1 MSNFSKWGCK
11 EREKEIYTLGYSD
24 IRRWYQ
30 RDIDQITH
38 STCFRKLQRKSQLLS
53 EKDPRSRSRMIHTI
67 EVSRIAMEI
76 SEKLGLSKEL
86 TEAICLAHD
95 IGTSPYGY
103 IGNSFLEN
111 NAKQPFS
118 HEKAGAYMLL
128 GISQKSTENETLTS
142 EIEEKIDESTIGSPV
157 PVDIDAVQVDINA
170 FPKKLYAS
178 KVEEEEIQYFL
189 HHISPEIIDGVLN
202 HGKLGQPNTLEG
214 QVVKFADNI
223 AYLSQ
228 DIEDLIST
236 HLVQKTKY
244 SQHSAKRVLKYTKK
258 KSPEESTSSKE
269 LMMSWNTIDQDARLL
284 SLKDAF
290 SETRGKRIAAFVTRY
305 VEFNLQ
311 QLKENKLEY
320 RRSSILGKEIP
331 VLKCDE
337 GMQFVIDFIWN
348 YIEQNYDAL
357 LIKSSNCLQLEKM
370 TQLWEI
376 ISSDDFASK
385 NTSFKS
391 FLQWTSSNSMFKNYE
406 LEWKKAF
413 FISHLSWL
421 DVDLIIDSYHER
433 NNTFELDISY

>member
-1 MSNFSKWGCK
+1 MDNFSEWGCK
-11 EREKEIYTLGYSD
+11 EREKEIYTLGNSD

-103 IGNSFLEN
+103 IGNSFLEEH
-111 NAKQPFS
+111 AKEPFS

-128 GISQKSTENETLTS
+128 GISQKNTEDEKLTS
-142 EIEEKIDESTIGSPV
+142 EIEEKVDESTKEFS
-157 PVDIDAVQVDINA
+157 VQVDIDA

-178 KVEEEEIQYFL
+178 KIEENEEPQYFL

-202 HGKLGQPNTLEG
+202 HGNSGQPNTLEG

-236 HLVQKTKY
+236 HLIQKTKY
-244 SQHSAKRVLKYTKK
+244 SQHSAKKILKYTKK
-258 KSPEESTSSKE
+258 NSLGELTSSKE
-269 LMMSWNTIDQDARLL
+269 LMMSWNTIDQNTKLL

-290 SETRGKRIAAFVTRY
+290 SETRGKRIAAFVGRF

-311 QLKENKLEY
+311 QLKEGNLEY
-320 RRSSILGKEIP
+320 RESSILGKDIP
-331 VLKCDE
+331 VLKCDT
-337 GMQFVIDFIWN
+337 GMQFVIDYIWN

-357 LIKSSNCLQLEKM
+357 LIKSSNSLQLEKM

-376 ISSDDFASK
+376 ISSNDFASK
-385 NTSFKS
+385 NTSFKR
-391 FLQWTSSNSMFKNYE
+391 FIEWVSSNSMFKNYKH
-406 LEWKKAF
+406 EWQKAF
-413 FISHLSWL
+413 FISHLSWF

>member
-1 MSNFSKWGCK
+1 MDNFSEWGCK
-11 EREKEIYTLGYSD
+11 EREKEIYTLGNSD

-103 IGNSFLEN
+103 IENSFLEEH
-111 NAKQPFS
+111 AKEPFS

-128 GISQKSTENETLTS
+128 GISQKNTEDEKLTS
-142 EIEEKIDESTIGSPV
+142 EIEEKVDESTKEFS
-157 PVDIDAVQVDINA
+157 VQVDIDA

-178 KVEEEEIQYFL
+178 KIEENEEPQYFL

-202 HGKLGQPNTLEG
+202 HGNSGQPNTLEG

-236 HLVQKTKY
+236 HLIQKTKY
-244 SQHSAKRVLKYTKK
+244 SQHSAKKILKYTKK
-258 KSPEESTSSKE
+258 NSLGELTSSKE
-269 LMMSWNTIDQDARLL
+269 LMMSWNTIDQNTKLL

-290 SETRGKRIAAFVTRY
+290 SETRGKRIAAFVGRF

-311 QLKENKLEY
+311 QLKEGNLEY
-320 RRSSILGKEIP
+320 RESSILGKDIP
-331 VLKCDE
+331 VLKCDT
-337 GMQFVIDFIWN
+337 GMQFVIDYIWN

-357 LIKSSNCLQLEKM
+357 LIKSSNSLQLEKM

-376 ISSDDFASK
+376 ISSNDFASK
-385 NTSFKS
+385 NTSFKR
-391 FLQWTSSNSMFKNYE
+391 FIEWVSSNSMFKNYKH
-406 LEWKKAF
+406 EWQKAF
-413 FISHLSWL
+413 FISHLSWF

>member
-1 MSNFSKWGCK
+1 MDNFSEWGCK
-11 EREKEIYTLGYSD
+11 EREKETYTLGNSD

-53 EKDPRSRSRMIHTI
+53 EKDPRSRSRLIHTI

-103 IGNSFLEN
+103 IGNSFLEEH
-111 NAKQPFS
+111 AKQPFS

-128 GISQKSTENETLTS
+128 GISQKKIEDEKDKSIIEAR
-142 EIEEKIDESTIGSPV
+142 IEESTMESP
-157 PVDIDAVQVDINA
+157 AQVDIQD

-178 KVEEEEIQYFL
+178 KIESGNSEAQYFL

-202 HGKLGQPNTLEG
+202 HGDSGNPNTLEG

-236 HLVQKTKY
+236 HLIQKTKY
-244 SQHSAKRVLKYTKK
+244 SKHSEEKLLKYMKK
-258 KSPEESTSSKE
+258 ISSEAQAPLKE
-269 LMMSWNTIDQDARLL
+269 AMMSWDTIDQNEELL

-290 SETRGKRIAAFVTRY
+290 SETRGKRIAAFVGRFVDY
-305 VEFNLQ
+305 NLY
-311 QLKENKLEY
+311 QLKEGRLDY
-320 RRSSILGKEIP
+320 RWSSILEKEIP
-331 VLKCDE
+331 VLKCDV
-337 GMQFVIDFIWN
+337 GMQFVIDYIWN
-348 YIEQNYDAL
+348 YIEQNYEIP
-357 LIKSSNCLQLEKM
+357 LIKTSNCLQLEKM

-376 ISSDDFASK
+376 ISSKDFASK

-391 FLQWTSSNSMFKNYE
+391 FIEWVSSNSLFQGC
-406 LEWKKAF
+406 F
-413 FISHLSWL
+413 
-421 DVDLIIDSYHER
+421 
-433 NNTFELDISY
+433 

>member
-1 MSNFSKWGCK
+1 MDNFSEWGCK
-11 EREKEIYTLGYSD
+11 EREKEIYTLGNSD

-103 IGNSFLEN
+103 IGNSFLEEH
-111 NAKQPFS
+111 AKEPFS

-128 GISQKSTENETLTS
+128 GISQKNTEDEKLTS
-142 EIEEKIDESTIGSPV
+142 EIEEKVDESTKEFS
-157 PVDIDAVQVDINA
+157 VQVDIDA

-178 KVEEEEIQYFL
+178 KIEENEEPQYFL

-202 HGKLGQPNTLEG
+202 HGNSGQPNTLEG

-236 HLVQKTKY
+236 HLIQKTKY
-244 SQHSAKRVLKYTKK
+244 SQHSAKKY
-258 KSPEESTSSKE
+258 
-269 LMMSWNTIDQDARLL
+269 
-284 SLKDAF
+284 
-290 SETRGKRIAAFVTRY
+290 
-305 VEFNLQ
+305 
-311 QLKENKLEY
+311 
-320 RRSSILGKEIP
+320 
-331 VLKCDE
+331 
-337 GMQFVIDFIWN
+337 
-348 YIEQNYDAL
+348 
-357 LIKSSNCLQLEKM
+357 
-370 TQLWEI
+370 
-376 ISSDDFASK
+376 
-385 NTSFKS
+385 
-391 FLQWTSSNSMFKNYE
+391 
-406 LEWKKAF
+406 
-413 FISHLSWL
+413 
-421 DVDLIIDSYHER
+421 
-433 NNTFELDISY
+433 

>member
-1 MSNFSKWGCK
+1 MERIDFREWGCK
-11 EREKEIYTLGYSD
+11 EREKETYSLGDAD

-53 EKDPRSRSRMIHTI
+53 EKDPRSRSRLIHTI

-103 IGNSFLEN
+103 IGNSFLQYH
-111 NAKQPFS
+111 AKQPFS
-118 HEKAGAYMLL
+118 HEEAGAYMLL
-128 GISQKSTENETLTS
+128 GISQKSTTQEKYRQMIEALS
-142 EIEEKIDESTIGSPV
+142 EQPNKGV
-157 PVDIDAVQVDINA
+157 PMQVEIKA
-170 FPKKLYAS
+170 FPEKLYAS
-178 KVEEEEIQYFL
+178 KIDDGEGEAHYFL
-189 HHISPEIIDGVLN
+189 HHISPEIVDGVLN
-202 HGKLGQPNTLEG
+202 HGDSGKPNTLEG

-236 HLVQKTKY
+236 QIIKKTNY
-244 SQHSAKRVLKYTKK
+244 SKNAAKTVLRYMKK
-258 KSPEESTSSKE
+258 IPGHKILPKE
-269 LMMSWNTIDQDARLL
+269 VVMSWDIIDQNKNLP

-290 SETRGKRIAAFVTRY
+290 SETRGKRIAAFVSRFVDY
-305 VEFNLQ
+305 NLE
-311 QLKENKLEY
+311 QLKGDSLEY
-320 RRSSILGKEIP
+320 RSSSILKKDVPI
-331 VLKCDE
+331 LKCDP
-337 GMQFVIDFIWN
+337 GMQFVIDYIWN
-348 YIEQNYDAL
+348 YIEQNYKKP
-357 LIKSSNCLQLEKM
+357 LIKTSNSLQLAKM

-376 ISSDDFASK
+376 ISSKDFTAK
-385 NTSFKS
+385 NSSFKNFIEQIS
-391 FLQWTSSNSMFKNYE
+391 CNSLFQGYK
-406 LEWKKAF
+406 LEWQKAF
-413 FISHLSWL
+413 FISHLSWF

>member
-1 MSNFSKWGCK
+1 MNSKDFSEWGCK
-11 EREKEIYTLGYSD
+11 EREKETYTLGNSD

-53 EKDPRSRSRMIHTI
+53 EKDPRSRSRLIHTI

-103 IGNSFLEN
+103 IGNSFLEKY
-111 NAKQPFS
+111 AKQPFS
-118 HEKAGAYMLL
+118 HEAAGVYMLL
-128 GISQKSTENETLTS
+128 GISQKRIMDEKWGPVIEAQ
-142 EIEEKIDESTIGSPV
+142 IEESTMEFPAQ
-157 PVDIDAVQVDINA
+157 VDIDE

-178 KVEEEEIQYFL
+178 KIETGDSEAQYFL

-202 HGKLGQPNTLEG
+202 HGDLGKPNTLEG

-236 HLVQKTKY
+236 HLVKKTQYSKHSANKILKYMKKVSAEDEAKTKEI
-244 SQHSAKRVLKYTKK
+244 S
-258 KSPEESTSSKE
+258 
-269 LMMSWNTIDQDARLL
+269 MSWNTIDQDGAIL

-290 SETRGKRIAAFVTRY
+290 SETRGKRIAAFVGRFVDY
-305 VEFNLQ
+305 NLR
-311 QLKENKLEY
+311 QLQKEELDY
-320 RRSSILGKEIP
+320 RRSYILNKEIP

-337 GMQFVIDFIWN
+337 GMQFVIDYIWN
-348 YIEQNYDAL
+348 FIEQNYEMP
-357 LIKSSNCLQLEKM
+357 LIKTSNSLQLEKM
-370 TQLWEI
+370 SQLWEI
-376 ISSDDFASK
+376 ISSKDFTSRNA
-385 NTSFKS
+385 SFKN
-391 FLQWTSSNSMFKNYE
+391 FIDMISSNSLFQKYE
-406 LEWKKAF
+406 IEWKKAF
-413 FISHLSWL
+413 FISHLSWF